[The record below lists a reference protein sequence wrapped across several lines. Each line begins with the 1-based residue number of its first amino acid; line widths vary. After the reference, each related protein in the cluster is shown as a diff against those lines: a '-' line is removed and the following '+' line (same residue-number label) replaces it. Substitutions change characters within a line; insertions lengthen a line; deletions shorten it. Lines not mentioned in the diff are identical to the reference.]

1 MLIIYT
7 GEGKGKTSAAV
18 GQAVRALGR
27 GLAVFFAQFIKKAD
41 QAGEQLILRDILK
54 DRFYIGGLGFYLDE
68 TDKARHTA
76 AARTTLDWALGRD
89 VSGGLLVL
97 DEALYALAAGLMEE
111 ADLREVLAFCRG
123 HNTHL
128 LLTGRHLPAWLALE
142 ADLITEMVP
151 FKHPYIAGA
160 KAVPGIEC

>member
-27 GLAVFFAQFIKKAD
+27 GIAVFFAQFIKKTD
-41 QAGEQLILRDILK
+41 QAGEQRILRDILK

-68 TDKARHTA
+68 TDKARHAA
-76 AARTTLDWALGRD
+76 AARATLDWALGLD

-97 DEALYALAAGLMEE
+97 DEALYALDAGLVEE
-111 ADLREVLAFCRG
+111 SDLRAVLTFCRE
-123 HNTHL
+123 HKAHL
-128 LLTGRHLPAWLALE
+128 LLTGRHPPAWLALE
-142 ADLITEMVP
+142 ADLITEMLPV
-151 FKHPYIAGA
+151 KHPYAAGGR
-160 KAVPGIEC
+160 AVPGVEF